1 MLVAPF
7 ALGFAAHPPAARRA
21 AARSRSRATVTL
33 GPFAAVDRWYREH
46 SLRTRWQ
53 RDWPERIILIRHGE
67 SLGNT
72 DKVHALSVPSRSDIH
87 PEDSSPHT
95 CRIKGFLR
103 HVPAGALQQDSRLA
117 DRADRPRLRP
127 GCARWH
133 EAAQARRQRA
143 LLTRTPQGLRA
154 VRTAGLR
161 APACCVPCV
170 PQAQGSLPRGSTYC
184 TRRRT
189 RTRLRRAV
197 HTACRVYVEPCPCG
211 APGNETVRFF
221 HSPYMRTRQTLAAI
235 LKANFIGQAVQVSSE
250 PRLREQVRGGWLG
263 LGLGLV
269 FFSPLARR
277 PDPNPNLTRAATL
290 ALALTPTPTRAG
302 LWKLPGHSKHG
313 FRLCRPRALRSLPLP
328 PTLPLTLALQPHMTQ
343 PLSPHLSPI
352 QVASSTASRMA
363 RRAQVQLTRTRTR
376 TRTRTKP

>member
-154 VRTAGLR
+154 VRTGWATRTSLLR
-161 APACCVPCV
+161 AVRTSGAGKPTPGLHILYAPPYAYQAQACRTYRVPCICRTMSV
-170 PQAQGSLPRGSTYC
+170 WCTRQRDGALLPLAVHAHAADPRGHPQGQLHRAGST
-184 TRRRT
+184 
-189 RTRLRRAV
+189 
-197 HTACRVYVEPCPCG
+197 
-211 APGNETVRFF
+211 
-221 HSPYMRTRQTLAAI
+221 
-235 LKANFIGQAVQVSSE
+235 
-250 PRLREQVRGGWLG
+250 
-263 LGLGLV
+263 GLV
-269 FFSPLARR
+269 RAAAARAGEGRLARVRVR
-277 PDPNPNLTRAATL
+277 PGIFPPLG
-290 ALALTPTPTRAG
+290 TPT
-302 LWKLPGHSKHG
+302 
-313 FRLCRPRALRSLPLP
+313 
-328 PTLPLTLALQPHMTQ
+328 
-343 PLSPHLSPI
+343 
-352 QVASSTASRMA
+352 
-363 RRAQVQLTRTRTR
+363 
-376 TRTRTKP
+376 